1 MAGSEYYEDP
11 FDDVYN
17 EKLKQKYAS
26 MSPVSTPKHYDNEV
40 QPWDYMRQIMTPDE
54 FEGFLRGNV
63 IKYVSRYKDKNGKQD
78 IIKAKH
84 YLEKM
89 LEIM

>member
-11 FDDVYN
+11 FDDIYN
-17 EKLKQKYAS
+17 NKLRQKHEPVS
-26 MSPVSTPKHYDNEV
+26 SVSTPRHYDTEV

-78 IIKAKH
+78 ILKAKH